1 MTSALLVFLSV
12 WLALGVNAYPRLV
25 ITKQESRDLDQIDW
39 MRGFIDS
46 LRSGATATEALKY
59 AKADL
64 IPTAKLRISQPTE
77 LAAALA
83 VDAKTQNSL
92 LLKALAA
99 CWQVSQLHGSPLAP
113 AMQSALDAQLDRI
126 AVADEIKSQLAG
138 PRAAAL
144 TLALLPVATLLLAQ
158 SLGIAAIGWLFGTAI
173 GIAVLV
179 VGVLFL
185 SIGTAVMFS
194 LAKNIERELQL

>member
-1 MTSALLVFLSV
+1 MTSAMLVFLSA
-12 WLALGVNAYPRLV
+12 WLAFGINFYPQLK
-25 ITKQESRDLDQIDW
+25 ITKQEGKDLDQIDW

-59 AKADL
+59 ANADF
-64 IPTAKLRISQPTE
+64 IPTAKLQLGQPTE

-83 VDAKTQNSL
+83 IDAKTQNSL

-126 AVADEIKSQLAG
+126 AVADEIKGQLAG
-138 PRAAAL
+138 PKAAAL

-158 SLGIAAIGWLFGTAI
+158 SLGIGAIAWLFGTAI
-173 GIAVLV
+173 GIGVLII
-179 VGVLFL
+179 GVLFL
-185 SIGTAVMFS
+185 TIGTAVMFN